1 LHNWARGRAEAE
13 RREVGQLVEFD
24 TKVDVS
30 FLKWTCLFAPEQR
43 DHKFGTNWTLME
55 QDLSSADDVVS
66 ATVEPH
72 LHSATSGTATFI
84 PSQKSNPAAVSF
96 THTRSWH
103 QDDLDT
109 ELGGEELYAIVRL
122 KDFTLMTPSETRIS
136 ENLEIAP

>member
-1 LHNWARGRAEAE
+1 L
-13 RREVGQLVEFD
+13 
-24 TKVDVS
+24 T
-30 FLKWTCLFAPEQR
+30 LKWTCLFAPEQR